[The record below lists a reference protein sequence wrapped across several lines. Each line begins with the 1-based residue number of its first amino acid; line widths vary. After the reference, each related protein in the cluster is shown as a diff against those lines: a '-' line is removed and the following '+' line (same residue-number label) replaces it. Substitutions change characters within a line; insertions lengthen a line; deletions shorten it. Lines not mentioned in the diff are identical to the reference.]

1 LDQLPGIFAR
11 LDTGGI
17 LVDVAETKPT
27 AKRTVSPRALEW
39 ARSRSLFSY
48 ADVAEKLHL
57 RTIDASTVESWERGK
72 GQPSAAQVQSLAKI
86 FRIPERWLYYDEPP
100 RAFDDLG
107 IVDFRTSD
115 QRPLTT
121 LTPNLRSAIEHA
133 LTIQA
138 WVVDYRAGNEDE
150 PVALVGAKSDRE
162 SPSAIADY
170 LRTTLDVEQ
179 MRQSAKDADAFFS
192 ALRRKVEA
200 LGVLVLRMG
209 QVANKTAWS
218 LNPEEFKGFTLID
231 KDHLAP
237 LIFIN
242 RKDLNDAQLF
252 TLGHELAHLVTGGSG
267 VSNEDIENFDEDRPD
282 IERFCDAVAE
292 ELLVPSARFEQ
303 AWGQKK
309 AKGLDR
315 RRIEHVAAELKVPSL
330 LAGRRAVSLERAAP
344 RSFHK
349 FVTTLREQ
357 PSTAASGGTQYT
369 NMPSWYGEDLVR
381 LLASAATTDH
391 PAGSDALELLGVR
404 FDTALKLAQSKQTR
418 PISSL
423 PKMEPFPLIEIDD
436 SWR

>member
-1 LDQLPGIFAR
+1 M
-11 LDTGGI
+11 
-17 LVDVAETKPT
+17 
-27 AKRTVSPRALEW
+27 
-39 ARSRSLFSY
+39 RSL
-48 ADVAEKLHL
+48 AE
-57 RTIDASTVESWERGK
+57 
-72 GQPSAAQVQSLAKI
+72 I
-86 FRIPERWLYYDEPP
+86 FRIPERWLNYDEPP

-115 QRPLTT
+115 QQPLTA
-121 LTPNLRSAIEHA
+121 LTRNLRSAIEHA

-138 WVVDYRAGNEDE
+138 WVVDYRVGNKDD
-150 PVALVGAKSDRE
+150 PVALVGARSDRE
-162 SPSAIADY
+162 SPRAVADY
-170 LRTTLDVEQ
+170 LRSTLDVEGV
-179 MRQSAKDADAFFS
+179 RQSAKDANDFFS

-231 KDHLAP
+231 EDHLAP

-267 VSNEDIENFDEDRPD
+267 VSNEDIENFDEDKPD

-292 ELLVPSARFEQ
+292 ELLVPSAQFEQ
-303 AWGQKK
+303 AWGPKK
-309 AKGLDR
+309 AKELDP
-315 RRIEHVAAELKVPSL
+315 RRIEHVAAALKVPSL

-349 FVTTLREQ
+349 FVAALRQQ
-357 PSTAASGGTQYT
+357 PSTAAGGGTQYT

-418 PISSL
+418 SRKSQGKSDASPSSEL

-436 SWR
+436 SWRADRR